1 VHIALHLDPF
11 LFRIGLLLNLMIL
24 EQLLQE
30 FWDAKEVE
38 QDEVAEENARDE
50 QENKDGPHVVAN
62 GLRDERQF
70 GGSPQELVCIRKD
83 VLFFN

>member
-1 VHIALHLDPF
+1 VHVALHLDPF
-11 LFRIGLLLNLMIL
+11 LFRIGLLLILMIL

-50 QENKDGPHVVAN
+50 QENKDGPHAVAN